1 MQKTRH
7 VKKNNLVAKH
17 SRHCRG
23 GFHKNKRRL
32 ARLIRG
38 QKKSASMALYYFWA
52 IPFLQ
57 SSVKSSALTLARI
70 NFMQV
75 RTRDFRD
82 F

>member
-38 QKKSASMALYYFWA
+38 QKKSASLALYYFWA
-52 IPFLQ
+52 IEKL
-57 SSVKSSALTLARI
+57 
-70 NFMQV
+70 MQ
-75 RTRDFRD
+75 R
-82 F
+82 